1 MWMIEQSVAEFG
13 RSLGMTDLRLK
24 DEGALALGIER
35 IGVLAIEVIGDRQ
48 EEVAL
53 SLTRSIERPDGP
65 ACQRALELCHYRNPS
80 KWPVH
85 AALAAGGSALIFAI
99 QMEAPDFILP
109 NIHEGIEVLTRL
121 HEAMEPYVRAR

>member
-1 MWMIEQSVAEFG
+1 MIEQSVAEFG

-24 DEGALALGIER
+24 DEGAIALGIER

-48 EEVAL
+48 EDVAL
-53 SLTRSIERPDGP
+53 SLTRSVERPDAQ

-80 KWPVH
+80 RWPVH
-85 AALAAGGSALIFAI
+85 ATLAAGGGALVFAI
-99 QMEAPDFILP
+99 QMEAQDFILS

-121 HEAMEPYVRAR
+121 HEAMEPFVRAR